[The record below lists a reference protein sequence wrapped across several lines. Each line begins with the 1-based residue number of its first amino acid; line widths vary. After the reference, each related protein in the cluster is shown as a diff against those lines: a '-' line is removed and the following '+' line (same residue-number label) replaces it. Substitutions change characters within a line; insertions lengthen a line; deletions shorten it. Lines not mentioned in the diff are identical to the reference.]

1 MTFYRCPARRPR
13 NSALNASGR
22 GSRARHHQPRR
33 RVASVCHIS
42 TSPTAAAAAA
52 STAVATATRGQVSSS
67 SSSSSS
73 SSDEDSD
80 EESSS
85 SSSSSSSVKTSDSK
99 QKKEEIE
106 DCADAMQTRLDWKL
120 ALLYT
125 LLVLQVLVVMIY
137 VTSTPH
143 VSELNAPA
151 SPRDTVSFVDQAPQ
165 VTASSTLKLALF
177 IVIMNSN
184 F

>member
-1 MTFYRCPARRPR
+1 MIFLLILKKFFYRCPARRPR

-22 GSRARHHQPRR
+22 GSRNRHHQPRK
-33 RVASVCHIS
+33 RVAPVCQIS
-42 TSPTAAAAAA
+42 SSQPASAAPTAAAAATVT
-52 STAVATATRGQVSSS
+52 SRVQTSS

-73 SSDEDSD
+73 SSDDDSD
-80 EESSS
+80 EET
-85 SSSSSSSVKTSDSK
+85 SSSSSSVKTSDSK
-99 QKKEEIE
+99 GQTKTEEEE

-143 VSELNAPA
+143 MSELNAPA
-151 SPRDTVSFVDQAPQ
+151 SQHDTVSFVDQIPQ
-165 VTASSTLKLALF
+165 VKFHRSHGYYLPR
-177 IVIMNSN
+177 
-184 F
+184 